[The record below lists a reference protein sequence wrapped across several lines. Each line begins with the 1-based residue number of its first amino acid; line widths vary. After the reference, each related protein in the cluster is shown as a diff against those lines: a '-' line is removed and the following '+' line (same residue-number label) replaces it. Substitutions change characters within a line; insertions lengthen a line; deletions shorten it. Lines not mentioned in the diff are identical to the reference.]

1 MSNKT
6 NEEKLRILKDRLADI
21 QQKKEKNQEKEV
33 ENKYVAPVL
42 EEELVNNSEINP
54 IAKTQRQSKNNSS
67 FIKYFI
73 RFFVIMIVITLL
85 GLLGFYGYKNID
97 FNSLLN
103 SEKEKEI
110 EKENKEI
117 IYSKSKFDE
126 QGNFIVIINEFE
138 KEEHA
143 NAEVQHLINKGFSC
157 DVFYLPG
164 VSNSNKE
171 VFQTY
176 IGPFYKKNEAYQ
188 YLKSLI
194 SPKGLLEGENEK
206 STVGSIVE
214 LQ

>member
-6 NEEKLRILKDRLADI
+6 NEEKLRILKDRLPDI

-33 ENKYVAPVL
+33 ENKYVAPVF
-42 EEELVNNSEINP
+42 EEELVNNSEIDP
-54 IAKTQRQSKNNSS
+54 IAKTQRQSKNNST

-73 RFFVIMIVITLL
+73 RFFVIIIVITFL
-85 GLLGFYGYKNID
+85 GFIGFYGYKNID

-103 SEKEKEI
+103 SEKSI
-110 EKENKEI
+110 EKEKKEI

-126 QGNFIVIINEFE
+126 QGNFIIILNEFE
-138 KEEHA
+138 KEELA

-164 VSNSNKE
+164 VSDSNKE

-194 SPKGLLEGENEK
+194 SPKGLLEDENEK
-206 STVGSIVE
+206 STVGTIVE
-214 LQ
+214 LK